1 MVITAHIAE
10 EQKRRVASSSAIKM
24 VREKKEKRVFD
35 KRTAGKL
42 AQEVLS
48 FAKLS
53 LLISFMMWHK
63 KEEVNLTQMTTKMGR
78 R

>member
-10 EQKRRVASSSAIKM
+10 AVRRRVASSSAIKM
-24 VREKKEKRVFD
+24 EREKEKRVFD

-63 KEEVNLTQMTTKMGR
+63 KEVNLTQMTTKMGR